1 MPPAAFPLHS
11 TSSCSRSCFLCV
23 GWTSHGLLLP
33 YAAPQAIVAGA
44 TYQVFA
50 FRMWDL
56 VAAVAD
62 ARVFGTAL
70 HGAFSVV
77 ALKVG

>member
-1 MPPAAFPLHS
+1 MPPTAFPLHS

-23 GWTSHGLLLP
+23 GWASHGFLLS
-33 YAAPQAIVAGA
+33 YAAPHAVVVGA

-56 VAAVAD
+56 VATVAD
-62 ARVFGTAL
+62 ARVFGTTL
-70 HGAFSVV
+70 HEAFSVV